1 MKVASSIAFIVP
13 NTTTILLCQTTVIT
27 VLKFLIGRESF
38 FYKFGNKE
46 SGDGEFNDPGC
57 LSVDRA
63 GHLLVCDLLNHRV
76 QVFKL
81 SGEFVTK
88 FGAKGTSTLRNF
100 YLKFGQESVS
110 SFQSPY

>member
-1 MKVASSIAFIVP
+1 MLCDGDHCIKVFSREGE
-13 NTTTILLCQTTVIT
+13 
-27 VLKFLIGRESF
+27 FL
-38 FYKFGNKE
+38 YKFGNKE
-46 SGDGEFNDPGC
+46 NGDGEFNDPGC

-76 QVFKL
+76 RVFKL

-88 FGAKGTSTLRNF
+88 FGAKGTSTLGNF
-100 YLKFGQESVS
+100 YLKFGQENVP